1 MIDYSD
7 IRERIEARKE
17 FCASLVDAAI
27 AQADAR
33 ADMNAFIELFAEPA
47 RTRARECDARTAAGD
62 ARPLEGMLIAV
73 KDNIAVR
80 GHEITAGSRMLAGY
94 RAMRDATVVA
104 RLRDAGAVLLGRT
117 NMDEFAMGS
126 SGQTSAHGPVCHP
139 FLDGY
144 VPGGSSSGSAAAVAS
159 GIVHG
164 ALGTDTGG
172 SVRQP
177 AAYTCTVGMKPT
189 YGRVSRSGLVA
200 FSSSCDQ
207 IGPITATVEDNA
219 RMLAVIAGRDPHDA
233 TTADVPVPDFTASAA
248 AGVTGLRIGLP
259 AEYLDDRVP
268 ENLRR
273 RVRRV
278 AERLEQEG
286 AVVRDCTLPL
296 TRAVFPAYFLIANAE
311 ASSNLARYDG
321 VRLGA
326 AADMDAL
333 HDRYVRSRSEGF
345 GREVKRRI
353 MLGNYVLSGGHEH
366 DWYGRA
372 QRVRRL
378 VREEFDRS
386 FNAFDLLLTPV
397 TPGPPFRMGER
408 LADPMDMYLTDVFNT
423 AANLSGLPAISVP
436 AGMDE
441 QGLPFAVQ
449 LMSAAWR
456 EDLLYAAAGM
466 VERLHHDDVADRRGG
481 ASPMGASRMGASC
494 ADASHGEKGTRA

>member
-1 MIDYSD
+1 MINYSD
-7 IRERIEARKE
+7 IREYVEARKE
-17 FCASLVDAAI
+17 FCASLVDTALETAG
-27 AQADAR
+27 QRQDL
-33 ADMNAFIELFAEPA
+33 NAFIELFASSA
-47 RTRARECDARTAAGD
+47 RERALECDARIAAGT
-62 ARPLEGMLIAV
+62 ARPLEGMLVAV
-73 KDNIAVR
+73 KDNIAMHGR
-80 GHEITAGSRMLAGY
+80 ETTAGSRILAGY
-94 RAMRDATVVA
+94 HAVRDATVIA

-126 SGQTSAHGPVCHP
+126 SGQTSAYGPVRHP

-144 VPGGSSSGSAAAVAS
+144 VPGGSSSGSAAAVAA

-177 AAYTCTVGMKPT
+177 AAYTGTVGMKPT
-189 YGRVSRSGLVA
+189 YGRVSRAGLVA
-200 FSSSCDQ
+200 FASSCDQ
-207 IGPITATVEDNA
+207 IGPITASVDDNA
-219 RMLAVIAGRDPHDA
+219 RILAVIAGRDPADA
-233 TTADVPVPDFTASAA
+233 TTADVSVPDFPSAVT
-248 AGVTGLRIGLP
+248 AGVEGRRIGLP

-268 ENLRR
+268 EDMRS
-273 RVRRV
+273 RVRAIAR
-278 AERLEQEG
+278 RLEERG
-286 AVVRDCTLPL
+286 AVIRDCSLPL

-321 VRLGA
+321 VRLGTA
-326 AADMDAL
+326 AKTDAL

-353 MLGNYVLSGGHEH
+353 MLGSRVLGGGHEQ

-378 VREEFDRS
+378 VREEFERT
-386 FNAFDLLLTPV
+386 FGVLDLLLTPV

-436 AGMDE
+436 AGKDAK
-441 QGLPFAVQ
+441 GLPFAVQ
-449 LMSAAWR
+449 FMAGAWR
-456 EDLLYAAAGM
+456 EDLLYAAAGA
-466 VERLHHDDVADRRGG
+466 VERLHGG
-481 ASPMGASRMGASC
+481 EASRG
-494 ADASHGEKGTRA
+494 DASRGEASRTEKLG

>member
-1 MIDYSD
+1 MIRYTD

-17 FCASLVDAAI
+17 FCASLVDTALR
-27 AQADAR
+27 QAEAR
-33 ADMNAFIELFAEPA
+33 REMNAFVELFASPA
-47 RTRARECDARTAAGD
+47 RERALECDARITQGK
-62 ARPLEGMLIAV
+62 ARPLESMLVAV

-80 GHEITAGSRMLAGY
+80 DHETTAGSRMLAGY
-94 RAMRDATVVA
+94 RAVRDATVVE
-104 RLRDAGAVLLGRT
+104 RLRDAGAVLLGRA

-126 SGQTSAHGPVCHP
+126 SGQTSAYGSVRHP
-139 FLDGY
+139 FLEGY
-144 VPGGSSSGSAAAVAS
+144 VPGGSSSGSVAAVAA

-177 AAYTCTVGMKPT
+177 AAYTGTVGMKPT

-219 RMLAVIAGRDPHDA
+219 RMLTVIAGRDPADA
-233 TTADVPVPDFTASAA
+233 TTADVPVPDYASSAA
-248 AGVTGLRIGLP
+248 AGVVGLRIGLP
-259 AEYLDDRVP
+259 AEYLDERVP
-268 ENLRR
+268 ADLRR
-273 RVRRV
+273 RVS
-278 AERLEQEG
+278 AIAQSLEQEG
-286 AVVRDCTLPL
+286 AVVRDCSLPL

-326 AADMDAL
+326 AADTDEL
-333 HDRYVRSRSEGF
+333 RDRYVRSRSEGF

-353 MLGNYVLSGGHEH
+353 MLGSWVLSGGHAQ

-378 VREEFDRS
+378 VREEFNRTFDDL
-386 FNAFDLLLTPV
+386 DLLLTPV
-397 TPGPPFRMGER
+397 TPGPPFRLGER

-436 AGMDE
+436 AGRDE
-441 QGLPFAVQ
+441 RGLPFAVQ
-449 LMSAAWR
+449 FMAAAWR
-456 EDLLYAAAGM
+456 EDLLYAAAGT
-466 VERLHHDDVADRRGG
+466 VERL
-481 ASPMGASRMGASC
+481 SRENVPHGN
-494 ADASHGEKGTRA
+494 ASHREKGG